1 MDVLDVL
8 WRHSVVVITAAQF
21 IQQSQNS
28 GSAEV
33 QVLHAACPR
42 FAMVRISGN
51 GPGWIKSKR
60 LSSVTIL
67 QKTIHH
73 GNSFFVTT
81 YILVMDLSTNV
92 N

>member
-8 WRHSVVVITAAQF
+8 WRRSVVVITAVQLH
-21 IQQSQNS
+21 STKS
-28 GSAEV
+28 ELRLCGGSSPARSVSEIRDGEDLW
-33 QVLHAACPR
+33 QW
-42 FAMVRISGN
+42 S
-51 GPGWIKSKR
+51 WIKSKR

-81 YILVMDLSTNV
+81 YILVIDLSTNV